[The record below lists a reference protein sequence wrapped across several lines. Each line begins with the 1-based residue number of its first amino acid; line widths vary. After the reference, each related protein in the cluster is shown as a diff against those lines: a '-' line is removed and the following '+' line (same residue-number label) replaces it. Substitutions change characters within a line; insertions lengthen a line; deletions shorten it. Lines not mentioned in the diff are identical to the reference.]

1 MKLLKPSYLLIWAL
15 LLGSWALNAQQN
27 NNAAGEKENSK
38 LIQFSGL
45 LVTDDGK
52 GMIPVPYATVF
63 VPDKRRGTYSDHR
76 GFFSIVVEKGD
87 KVKFTYLGLQ
97 SRTITIPDT
106 LTQDR
111 YSVVQFLPQDSF
123 LLPTTV
129 IFAWPSKEHF
139 KIEFLK
145 MDVTPELQ
153 KRAAENIANE
163 YLKEARKNDEIV
175 AYSGKEGA
183 NYYLR
188 QQTREY
194 TYIGQTPPMN
204 IFSPLAWA
212 QFFKD
217 FKDGK
222 FKKSKE

>member
-1 MKLLKPSYLLIWAL
+1 MKSSIIAICCI
-15 LLGSWALNAQQN
+15 LGSLVTLRAQEVDKYKTEES
-27 NNAAGEKENSK
+27 EKK

-63 VPDKRRGTYSDHR
+63 LPDKRRGTYSDYK
-76 GFFSIVVEKGD
+76 GFFTLVVEKGD
-87 KVKFTYLGLQ
+87 KIKFTYLGLE

-111 YSVVQFLPQDSF
+111 YSVVQFLPQDTFS
-123 LLPTTV
+123 LPEIV
-129 IFAWPSKEHF
+129 IFAWPSREHF

-153 KRAAENIANE
+153 KRAAENIAND
-163 YLKEARKNDEIV
+163 YLADARKNDDIV
-175 AYSGKEGA
+175 AFSGKEGA

-188 QQTREY
+188 QQTREF
-194 TYIGQTPPMN
+194 TYMGQVPPMN
-204 IFSPLAWA
+204 IFSPIAWA
-212 QFFKD
+212 QFFSDWKN
-217 FKDGK
+217 GK
-222 FKKSKE
+222 FKRKDKDK

>member
-1 MKLLKPSYLLIWAL
+1 MKSSIIAICCI
-15 LLGSWALNAQQN
+15 LGSLVTLQAQEVDKYKTEET
-27 NNAAGEKENSK
+27 EKK

-63 VPDKRRGTYSDHR
+63 LPDKRRGTYSDYK
-76 GFFSIVVEKGD
+76 GFFTLVVEKGD
-87 KVKFTYLGLQ
+87 KIKFTYLGLE

-111 YSVVQFLPQDSF
+111 YSVVQFLPQDTFS
-123 LLPTTV
+123 LPEIV
-129 IFAWPSKEHF
+129 IFAWPSREHF

-153 KRAAENIANE
+153 KRAAENIAND
-163 YLKEARKNDEIV
+163 YLADARKNDDIV
-175 AYSGKEGA
+175 AFSGKEGA

-188 QQTREY
+188 QQTREF
-194 TYIGQTPPMN
+194 TYMGQVPPMN
-204 IFSPLAWA
+204 IFSPIAWA
-212 QFFKD
+212 QFFSDWKN
-217 FKDGK
+217 GK
-222 FKKSKE
+222 FKRKDKDK

>member
-1 MKLLKPSYLLIWAL
+1 MQKRIIWSFLAL
-15 LLGSWALNAQQN
+15 LLSFSAIAQQQEPED
-27 NNAAGEKENSK
+27 GK

-52 GMIPVPYATVF
+52 GLAPVPYATIF
-63 VPDKRRGTYSDHR
+63 LPDKKRGTYSDYR

-87 KVKFTYLGLQ
+87 RVRFTYMGLET
-97 SRTITIPDT
+97 RTITIPDT
-106 LTQDR
+106 LTQAR
-111 YSVVQFLPQDSF
+111 YSVVQFLPQDTIT
-123 LLPTTV
+123 LPETV
-129 IFAWPSKEHF
+129 IFAWPSKQHF

-153 KRAAENIANE
+153 KRAAENIAND
-163 YLKEARKNDEIV
+163 YLAQARKNDDIV

-188 QQTREY
+188 QQTREF
-194 TYIGQTPPMN
+194 TYMGQVPPMN

-212 QFFKD
+212 QFFND
-217 FKDGK
+217 WKDGK
-222 FKKSKE
+222 FKKQ

>member
-1 MKLLKPSYLLIWAL
+1 MKSVYFIILFA
-15 LLGSWALNAQQN
+15 LLGSLQAHAQN
-27 NNAAGEKENSK
+27 ETTNTSGEKEAPK

-45 LVTDDGK
+45 LVTDDGS
-52 GMIPVPYATVF
+52 GMMPVPYATVF
-63 VPDKRRGTYSDHR
+63 IPEKRRGTYSDHR
-76 GFFSIVVEKGD
+76 GFFSIVAEKGD

-129 IFAWPSKEHF
+129 IFAWPSREHF

-153 KRAAENIANE
+153 RRAAENIANE
-163 YLKEARKNDEIV
+163 YLADARKNDEIV
-175 AYSGKEGA
+175 AFSGKEGA
-183 NYYLR
+183 NHYLR
-188 QQTREY
+188 QQSREY

-204 IFSPLAWA
+204 IFSPIAWA

-217 FKDGK
+217 WKDGK
-222 FKKSKE
+222 FKKPKE